1 MATKRISNPVTGK
14 YYSIRQ
20 RTTKSG
26 RKGKIKGLYSSEKRS
41 SLYVTK
47 NFGDVIKRLS
57 NQ

>member
-26 RKGKIKGLYSSEKRS
+26 RKGQIMGSYSAQKKS
-41 SLYVTK
+41 SLYVAR